1 MDILFILFY
10 SNLFYSIVNTN
21 YDVSFACLFSSSLK
35 LMVFFSNHQGNACL
49 FCYILSGMSGEMY
62 IFRGE
67 VISSP
72 SVRFSGWMRNSYEDA
87 PSRGKPFLFNLIE
100 PASSRNMS
108 YFLLFYV
115 SNDVI
120 ATAL

>member
-1 MDILFILFY
+1 MLVFFVIETDGI
-10 SNLFYSIVNTN
+10 
-21 YDVSFACLFSSSLK
+21 
-35 LMVFFSNHQGNACL
+35 FFSNHQGNDCL

-62 IFRGE
+62 IFHGE

-72 SVRFSGWMRNSYEDA
+72 SLRFSGWMRNSYEDA